1 MLIWTI
7 LWALY
12 TGAVTDGS
20 FSSSAHSKPTGL
32 SCFRFKLKPYSFQ
45 RARGWVLQ
53 RHTNKFEF
61 CEAQAAG
68 MDNATVSSI
77 SSTVI
82 QAAIMSN
89 STSNSTPMITDAAA
103 AAIGILGSLLAVVV
117 GILCFRRPQ
126 RPEIADLKSPSDF
139 QLFPEPNTA
148 PPASELSQDAPFV
161 IRTDPF
167 PVVTSSDLSSTQQ
180 QQQSTSP
187 PLSAV
192 TADLVFFG
200 KA

>member
-1 MLIWTI
+1 MLIWTF

-32 SCFRFKLKPYSFQ
+32 SCFRFKLKPYSFE
-45 RARGWVLQ
+45 RARGWVFLVQ

-61 CEAQAAG
+61 FEAQAAG

-89 STSNSTPMITDAAA
+89 STSDSTPLITDAAA
-103 AAIGILGSLLAVVV
+103 AAIGLLGSLLAVVV
-117 GILCFRRPQ
+117 GILCFRRPP
-126 RPEIADLKSPSDF
+126 RPQIADLKSPSDF
-139 QLFPEPNTA
+139 PEPNTA
-148 PPASELSQDAPFV
+148 QTASELSQDAPFV
-161 IRTDPF
+161 IHTDPC
-167 PVVTSSDLSSTQQ
+167 PVVTSTDLSNTPL

-200 KA
+200 KG

>member
-1 MLIWTI
+1 M
-7 LWALY
+7 
-12 TGAVTDGS
+12 
-20 FSSSAHSKPTGL
+20 
-32 SCFRFKLKPYSFQ
+32 
-45 RARGWVLQ
+45 Q

-126 RPEIADLKSPSDF
+126 RPQIADLKSPSDF
-139 QLFPEPNTA
+139 PLYTA
-148 PPASELSQDAPFV
+148 PPAPELSQDAPFV